1 MVFTREGELQS
12 EEQTQA
18 FIAENDVLFSL
29 AFGPVLV
36 DNGELQYCASYPM
49 GEIGEEFSRS
59 CIAMTDELHYLLMTV
74 NHNPQLLTP
83 RANVNE
89 LARLIYSKNVIKAYN
104 LDGGQTSEIV
114 MQGMPIN
121 HVDYGNERTVSDI
134 IYFATAIPE
143 EVRR

>member
-1 MVFTREGELQS
+1 
-12 EEQTQA
+12 
-18 FIAENDVLFSL
+18 
-29 AFGPVLV
+29 
-36 DNGELQYCASYPM
+36 M